1 MKRLTKTQRQKRE
14 YNKLV
19 GFGLI
24 RDKYTQTKR
33 IMTKDK
39 NKHNSESLNQ
49 EFIKYCN
56 RVRVKCKMVPSSKS
70 YYERLWTQ
78 EYNKLKKK

>member
-1 MKRLTKTQRQKRE
+1 MKRLTKTQRQKME

-19 GFGLI
+19 GFELI

-39 NKHNSESLNQ
+39 NKHNSESLNKV
-49 EFIKYCN
+49 FIKYCN
-56 RVRVKCKMVPSSKS
+56 RVRVKRKMVPSSKS
-70 YYERLWTQ
+70 YYERLWIQ